1 MNLTISL
8 NILGLTWQFVKLSS
22 MEQEAKLG
30 EVKQGCKLLLHSQ
43 TLTIR
48 SQKSWIKYVF
58 FRLPSIVS
66 NWILEVKSTISI
78 QDLYIQ
84 FQI

>member
-1 MNLTISL
+1 
-8 NILGLTWQFVKLSS
+8 

-66 NWILEVKSTISI
+66 NWILEVKSTFSI
-78 QDLYIQ
+78 QDLHIQ
-84 FQI
+84 FQIKKQKKKTREIHNAYFCE